1 MLAFPRQQMIGD
13 AKQAIDGNLQTD
25 LFQRL
30 ADRASLDGFQKI
42 NLAADD
48 APAFRFREEIFA
60 MSAKPGRLHQGAIR
74 LLRLVVVIRRLPALL
89 RLSSLS
95 TRHPLCYRG
104 QRRGVQLG
112 QELLDVIL
120 HDDHFVVSRR
130 HESFTDGVLCQ
141 RQQRAIVTCYV

>member
-1 MLAFPRQQMIGD
+1 MAIFRPTSSSASRTAQASTVSRKSTLPPMMLQHS
-13 AKQAIDGNLQTD
+13 
-25 LFQRL
+25 
-30 ADRASLDGFQKI
+30 ASGK
-42 NLAADD
+42 
-48 APAFRFREEIFA
+48 EIFA